1 MKRRKALITGGT
13 SGIGRQLVLAAAR
26 QGYDVTFLGRDR
38 GRGEQ
43 LQKTL
48 RAAGPSL
55 SINFECLDLESA
67 KHVQR
72 FIEAYREQAGEL
84 QLLVN
89 AAGSLVAQQPD
100 LTQAV
105 DRSFVVSCLSALQ
118 LSQGLI
124 PNMKQAS
131 RARIVNVGATP
142 RVALGSRIDLELL
155 ERTGQLA
162 RAGSRSRTYSPFVAS
177 ALAVHAKVVLTH
189 CLAEQL
195 KGTTVTAHAF
205 HPGAIRSGLYRG
217 LTGPSRW
224 ALLAVQPLLRRESAV
239 AHRAA
244 FDPDLD
250 QASGAL
256 LVDRQ
261 YLTLDFETDYR
272 QRLGGI
278 AQEFLRRSLAHGGA

>member
-1 MKRRKALITGGT
+1 MCR
-13 SGIGRQLVLAAAR
+13 
-26 QGYDVTFLGRDR
+26 YDRCSEDTDCPLGQVCDCSTCT
-38 GRGEQ
+38 EP
-43 LQKTL
+43 T
-48 RAAGPSL
+48 
-55 SINFECLDLESA
+55 C
-67 KHVQR
+67 
-72 FIEAYREQAGEL
+72 
-84 QLLVN
+84 
-89 AAGSLVAQQPD
+89 
-100 LTQAV
+100 
-105 DRSFVVSCLSALQ
+105 
-118 LSQGLI
+118 
-124 PNMKQAS
+124 
-131 RARIVNVGATP
+131 ATDQDC
-142 RVALGSRIDLELL
+142 ATD
-155 ERTGQLA
+155 
-162 RAGSRSRTYSPFVAS
+162 
-177 ALAVHAKVVLTH
+177 
-189 CLAEQL
+189 EQL